1 MVLLPLGVPGLE
13 KRIAALMLSAVP
25 VFTWAVLLTLF
36 CIVPFEKPAYH
47 PGPYWTG
54 DPNAILYKTNPAANL
69 HILLSHPFL
78 FVRLPYHFI
87 VTNGLGNIHE
97 AIGILGLLN
106 LVFPH
111 KYYFAWAAALGIAL
125 LSLPFMARP
134 GKPFVQ
140 TVWNRLYVL
149 GILIFTAWTVM
160 ISMYLNWTNI
170 GSNFIDG
177 LQGRYDL
184 LLLPFLILAFMP
196 LNASFRLPPIISALP
211 AIALGIFD
219 CAFLPWQFIQHYYLY

>member
-1 MVLLPLGVPGLE
+1 VTL
-13 KRIAALMLSAVP
+13 A
-25 VFTWAVLLTLF
+25 LF

-54 DPNAILYKTNPAANL
+54 DPNVLLYKTNPAANL
-69 HILLSHPFL
+69 HILLSHPL
-78 FVRLPYHFI
+78 LLVRLPYHFI
-87 VTNGLGNIHE
+87 VTNGVGNIHE

-111 KYYFAWAAALGIAL
+111 KYYFFWVAALAIAL

-134 GKPFVQ
+134 GRPVSQ
-140 TVWNRLYVL
+140 TVPNRLYVVA
-149 GILIFTAWTVM
+149 ILILTAWTLM
-160 ISMYLNWTNI
+160 ISMYLNWTDV

-177 LQGRYDL
+177 VQGRYDL
-184 LLLPFLILAFMP
+184 VLLPFMILVFMP
-196 LNASFRLPPIISALP
+196 FNAAFRLPPIIPALP